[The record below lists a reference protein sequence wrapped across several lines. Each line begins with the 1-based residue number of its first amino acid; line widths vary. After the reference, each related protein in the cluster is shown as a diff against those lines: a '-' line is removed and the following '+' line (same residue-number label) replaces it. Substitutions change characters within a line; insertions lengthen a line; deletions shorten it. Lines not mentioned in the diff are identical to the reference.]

1 MQMKKKEQ
9 QDGLQIKAPNI
20 KRAKFKI
27 KGTAP
32 YVQLRFAE
40 KAIKAMADKM
50 MAGSASKKGKAREPR
65 DFEDDFRQAQHIS
78 HDGWNG
84 MPAAAFRAAMVSAC
98 RLVGFKMTIAK
109 LSVFVHH
116 DGLDRVDD
124 TPLIKIIGK
133 PEKLMMHTRN
143 ATGVCDLRVRA
154 KFNPWKAEVPMS
166 YDADQFSLQDVTN
179 LMHRVGAQVGIGEG
193 RPDSKNS
200 TGMGWGTFEIDSVKH
215 G

>member
-84 MPAAAFRAAMVSAC
+84 MPAAAFRGAMVSAC

>member
-1 MQMKKKEQ
+1 MSKTPKTKETA
-9 QDGLQIKAPNI
+9 LQIKAPNL
-20 KRAKFKI
+20 RSATFHI

-32 YVQLRFAE
+32 YVQLRFSA
-40 KAIKAMADKM
+40 KAMQAMADKM
-50 MAGSASKKGKAREPR
+50 MAGAAAKKGKAREPR
-65 DFEDDFRQAQHIS
+65 DFDEDFRQALHVS

-84 MPAAAFRAAMVSAC
+84 IPASAFRAAVVSAC

-109 LSVFVHH
+109 LSVFVMH
-116 DGLDRVDD
+116 DGLDVVDD
-124 TPLIKIIGK
+124 SPLIKIKGT
-133 PEKLMMHTRN
+133 PEPLRMHTRN

-154 KFNPWKAEVPMS
+154 KYNPWEAHIPMTF
-166 YDADQFSLQDVTN
+166 DGDQFSLQDVCN

-200 TGMGWGTFEIDSVKH
+200 CGMGWGTFEVAGVK

>member
-1 MQMKKKEQ
+1 MKKKEQ